1 MGGGNIFTI
10 ISPKRQLMI
19 VECWSLDTSENQ
31 HFFQK
36 TVLKFVLR
44 KFMDLPNKNFFS
56 LKKESSWE
64 AGTGSL
70 EK

>member
-1 MGGGNIFTI
+1 
-10 ISPKRQLMI
+10 MI